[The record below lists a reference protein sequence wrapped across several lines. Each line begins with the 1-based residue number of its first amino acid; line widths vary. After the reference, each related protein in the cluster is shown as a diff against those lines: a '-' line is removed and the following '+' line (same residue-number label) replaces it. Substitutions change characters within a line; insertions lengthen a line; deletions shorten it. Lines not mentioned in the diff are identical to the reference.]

1 MQNITGKR
9 YGRLVAEYPTEKRDR
24 KGSIFWHCRCDC
36 GRETDVT
43 EDGLVHGNYR
53 SCGCLKS
60 ELQSNINK
68 QLHLVDG
75 TCVEWLEKRKHRS
88 DNTSGLRGVSRM
100 KNGHYRVSIGFKGQ
114 RYHLGTYA
122 SFQDAAAA
130 RLEAE
135 EQIHGGFVAA
145 YRRWQ
150 ERAKEDL
157 DWAQRTP
164 FSFKIKKEGGQFQI
178 TTNAGQAQQ
187 RDGRDSR

>member
-9 YGRLVAEYPTEKRDR
+9 YGRLVAEYPRR
-24 KGSIFWHCRCDC
+24 KGT
-36 GRETDVT
+36 GRAPFSGIAAVTAAEETDVT

-150 ERAKEDL
+150 ERAKEDP

>member
-1 MQNITGKR
+1 MNQLEILRESLGQ
-9 YGRLVAEYPTEKRDR
+9 
-24 KGSIFWHCRCDC
+24 CDEIILDALLM
-36 GRETDVT
+36 RNRIV
-43 EDGLVHGNYR
+43 EDIMAYKEANDLPI
-53 SCGCLKS
+53 
-60 ELQSNINK
+60 LQPEQEARQK
-68 QLHLVDG
+68 
-75 TCVEWLEKRKHRS
+75 EWLEKRKHRS

-150 ERAKEDL
+150 ERAKEDP

-164 FSFKIKKEGGQFQI
+164 FSFEIKKEGGQFQI